1 MLPPTYRRL
10 RFLVNRKIVETYNKQ
25 GLNCRYYPKIIVPL
39 TTKPKKMTVAFATIA
54 VVK

>member
-10 RFLVNRKIVETYNKQ
+10 RFLVNRKIVETYKQ